1 MKTKILV
8 NGHIGSR
15 NLGDEIM
22 LYGLLKK
29 IGDCEVTIITENIEF
44 LDTEEALSNCRI
56 IRRSFYSLIRELLRT
71 DHLIMC
77 GGSNFSDLVNPRKY
91 QFIMLYWLFQFSLA
105 KFFNAKTS
113 ALGIE
118 MGPITHKLSFRI
130 LKLMGFVLDEIAVR
144 DPDSFDLA
152 KDLGLNVKST
162 LSLSEDLAYEYL
174 QSFDVCTEE
183 INKYGLISL
192 LDYNLL
198 YKREVSINSLIADLR
213 AFTVGI
219 EHIIFL
225 AIDGENDLDINLQL
239 AKELSIPFEIV
250 EYNGKNLEYC
260 VSILA
265 NSSKSYIMRYHGIL
279 ISHYFNVNLTGIIYH
294 KKVERFF
301 SYKGIESKK
310 FLHINDLI
318 KN

>member
-22 LYGLLKK
+22 LYGLLKN
-29 IGDCEVTIITENIEF
+29 IDDCDVTIITEHIEF
-44 LDTEEALSNCRI
+44 LDTEKSLFNCRI

-105 KFFNAKTS
+105 KCFNAKTS

-118 MGPITHKLSFRI
+118 IGPVTNKLSFRI
-130 LKLMGFVLDEIAVR
+130 LKLMGLVLDEITVR

-152 KDLGLNVKST
+152 IDLGLNVKST

-174 QSFDVCTEE
+174 RSFDFCAEE
-183 INKYGLISL
+183 RIKYGLISL

-198 YKREVSINSLIADLR
+198 YKRDVSFNSLVTDLR
-213 AFTVGI
+213 AFAVGM
-219 EHIIFL
+219 EYIIFL
-225 AIDGENDLDINLQL
+225 AIDGENDVDINLKL
-239 AKELSIPFEIV
+239 AKELSIPCEIV

-260 VSILA
+260 VSLLA
-265 NSSKSYIMRYHGIL
+265 NSSKSYIMRYHAIL
-279 ISHYFNVNLTGIIYH
+279 ISHYFNVNMSGIIYH

-301 SYKGIESKK
+301 TYMGIESKR

-318 KN
+318 QN